1 MDIFVIAD
9 THFGHRSM
17 TRYEGRPEDVD
28 DLIITNWNALV
39 TPDDLVIHLGDVAF
53 GHSDAFAPLIAR
65 LHGRKIL
72 CLGNHEEK
80 SPVWYMQRGFAF
92 ACRYFI
98 FRGIAFSHKP
108 MAPLPPECMMN
119 VHGHVHRGEVGFEN
133 PTTVDAYTHN
143 RAKYRRI
150 QIEEM
155 FAPLRLDEIIE
166 GSGET

>member
-1 MDIFVIAD
+1 
-9 THFGHRSM
+9 
-17 TRYEGRPEDVD
+17 
-28 DLIITNWNALV
+28 V
-39 TPDDLVIHLGDVAF
+39 TSDDLVIHLGDVAF

-72 CLGNHEEK
+72 CLGNHEEN
-80 SPVWYMQRGFAF
+80 SPVWYMERGFALT
-92 ACRYFI
+92 CRYFV

-108 MAPLPPECMMN
+108 MVPLPPECMMN

-133 PTTVDAYTHN
+133 PTTAAYYERH
-143 RAKYRRI
+143 RSKYRRI
-150 QIEEM
+150 QIEET